1 MHLFRKRSWSN
12 RLLSYVLAAACGI
25 GFTGVAEAATAL
37 PAGVTQ
43 GPSAEGITEY
53 QFANGFKVLLFPDAS
68 KPTVTVNMTYL
79 VGSRFEN
86 YGETGMAH
94 LLEHLMFKGTPSHP
108 AIPKDFSQRG
118 MSFNGTTNLDR
129 TNYYEIFQ
137 AGDDN
142 LKWAID
148 MEADR
153 MLHSFIA
160 RKDLDSEMT
169 VVRNEYEQGENS
181 PYGVLFKRLQG
192 VAYDWHNYGKPTI
205 GNRSDIEN
213 VKIENLQAFYRTYYQ
228 PDNAVLL
235 IAGKFD
241 SAKTLAWVSQAFGKL
256 PKPARKMRDFWTV
269 EPTQDGERSVTVRRQ
284 GDVQIV
290 AVAYKIPSELHADS
304 DALSY
309 AGTILADTPN
319 GRLHKSLVE
328 TGKATAIFNYEM
340 TGYAP
345 GLEIIAAVVK
355 KGEPIEPVRQALI
368 EGVEQFAKIPP
379 TPEEM
384 ERVRLDNANSF
395 EKLLNDP
402 QKVGVAMSG
411 TIALGDWR
419 LLFLGRDRS
428 NKVTSAQVAAAA
440 AHYFT
445 RDNRTV
451 GLFLPEDQL
460 QRADVPA
467 APSLSALFKDYKPQ
481 QAVADGEVFDP
492 SQANIDAR
500 TQRSQVGGLK
510 LALLPKKTRGETVTV
525 KLNLQWGD
533 EKTLFGKKTASE
545 LMDAMLMRGT
555 ATLTR
560 EQLADAFSKLKI
572 SGSPTQFQTTRS
584 NLPAALK
591 LAASVLKQPRLDPA
605 EYERLR
611 KEALVGLEASRNEP
625 NTLAAEAIAQHFN
638 KYPQGHWLAAQTVD
652 QQIAA
657 IQATP
662 LAEVSAFHHDFYGAS
677 QGELAI
683 VGDFDVAA
691 VTKVVQEEFGDWK
704 SAAPYQRVIRQNFDV
719 APLQKTI
726 NSPDKENGFY
736 VARQNLDMRDDDA
749 DYPAMMV
756 ANYLFGGGGLKSR
769 LIDRVRQKEGLSYG
783 IGSSLDISSISR
795 AGRFSVQA
803 IAAPQN
809 LGKVDLAVKEELARA
824 LKEGFSAEEL
834 ARAKSGILQE
844 NQNARAQ
851 DSALSAGWA
860 RLLDID
866 RTFAWSKQVEGK
878 ISALTVEQVNA
889 AFRKYIDPAR
899 ISVVIV
905 RDEAK
910 AKANAAVAAKQ

>member
-1 MHLFRKRSWSN
+1 MHLFRRQWSN
-12 RLLSYVLAAACGI
+12 RLLSCLLAATCSI
-25 GFTGVAEAATAL
+25 GFTSFTEAATTL

-53 QFANGFKVLLFPDAS
+53 QFANGFKVLLFPDSS

-108 AIPKDFSQRG
+108 SIPKDFSQRG
-118 MSFNGTTNLDR
+118 MSFNGTTNMDR
-129 TNYYEIFQ
+129 TNYFEIFQ

-181 PYGVLFKRLQG
+181 PFGVLIKRLQG

-213 VKIENLQAFYRTYYQ
+213 VKIENLQAFYKTYYQ

-241 SAKTLAWVSQAFGKL
+241 PAKTLAWVNQAFGKM

-269 EPTQDGERSVTVRRQ
+269 EPTQDGERSITVRRQ

-290 AVAYKIPSELHADS
+290 AVAYKIPSELHPDS
-304 DALSY
+304 DAISY

-328 TGKATAIFNYEM
+328 TGKATAVFNYEM

-368 EGVEQFAKIPP
+368 DGVEQFAKTPP

-384 ERVRLDNANSF
+384 ERVRLANANGF
-395 EKLLNDP
+395 EKLLNDH
-402 QKVGVAMSG
+402 QKVGVAMSS

-428 NKVTSAQVAAAA
+428 NKVTSEQVAAAA

-451 GLFLPEDQL
+451 GMFLPEDQP

-467 APSLSALFKDYKPQ
+467 APSVVEVLKEYKPQ
-481 QAVADGEVFDP
+481 QAIADGEAFDP

-500 TQRSQVGGLK
+500 TQRSKVGGLK
-510 LALLPKKTRGETVTV
+510 LALLPKKTRGETVSV
-525 KLNLQWGD
+525 KLDLLWGD
-533 EKTLFGKKTASE
+533 EKSLFGKKTASE
-545 LMDAMLMRGT
+545 LADAMLMRGSS
-555 ATLTR
+555 TLTR
-560 EQLADAFSKLKI
+560 EQLADEFSKLKI
-572 SGSPTQFQTTRS
+572 SGSLTQFQTTRS
-584 NLPAALK
+584 NLPAALQ
-591 LAASVLKQPRLDPA
+591 LVASVLKHPRFDPA
-605 EYERLR
+605 EFERMR

-625 NTLAAEAIAQHFN
+625 STLASEAIAAHFN
-638 KYPQGHWLAAQTVD
+638 QYPQGHWLAAQSID
-652 QQIAA
+652 QQIAS
-657 IQATP
+657 INATS
-662 LAEVSAFHHDFYGAS
+662 LADVSAFHHDFYGAS

-691 VTKVVQEEFGDWK
+691 VTKVIQDEFGTWQ
-704 SAAPYQRVIRQNFDV
+704 SAAPYARVIRHNFDV
-719 APLQKTI
+719 APMQKVI

-736 VARQNLDMRDDDA
+736 VARLNLDMRDDDA

-769 LIDRVRQKEGLSYG
+769 LVDRVRQKEGLSYG
-783 IGSSLDISSISR
+783 IGSSLDISAISR
-795 AGRFSVQA
+795 AARFSIQA
-803 IAAPQN
+803 ISAPQN
-809 LGKVDLAVKEELARA
+809 LNKVDQAVKEELARVI
-824 LKEGFSAEEL
+824 KDGFSADEL

-844 NQNARAQ
+844 NQSSRSQ

-860 RLLDID
+860 RLLDLD
-866 RTFAWSKQVEGK
+866 RTFAWSKQIEDK
-878 ISALTVEQVNA
+878 ISALTLNQVNE
-889 AFRKYIDPAR
+889 AFRKRIDPSQL
-899 ISVVIV
+899 SVVIV

-910 AKANAAVAAKQ
+910 AKANAVATTKP

>member
-25 GFTGVAEAATAL
+25 GFTGAAEAAIAL

-53 QFANGFKVLLFPDAS
+53 RFANGFKVLLFPDAS

-94 LLEHLMFKGTPSHP
+94 LLEHLMFKGTPTHP
-108 AIPKDFSQRG
+108 SIPKDFSQRG

-181 PYGVLFKRLQG
+181 PYSVLFKRLQG

-241 SAKTLAWVSQAFGKL
+241 PAKTLAWVNQAFGKL
-256 PKPARKMRDFWTV
+256 PKPTRKMRDFWTV
-269 EPTQDGERSVTVRRQ
+269 EPTQDGERSVTIRRQ

-328 TGKATAIFNYEM
+328 TGKATAIFNYEL

-467 APSLSALFKDYKPQ
+467 APGLPELFKDYKPQ
-481 QAVADGEVFDP
+481 QAVADGEAFDP

-500 TQRSQVGGLK
+500 TLRSQVGGLK

-533 EKTLFGKKTASE
+533 EKSLFGKKTASE

-555 ATLTR
+555 TTLTR
-560 EQLADAFSKLKI
+560 EQLADEFSKLKI

-591 LAASVLKQPRLDPA
+591 LVASVLKQPRLDPA

-625 NTLAAEAIAQHFN
+625 NTLAAEAISQHFN

-691 VTKVVQEEFGDWK
+691 VTKVVQDEFGGWK

-851 DSALSAGWA
+851 DNALSAGWA
-860 RLLDID
+860 RLLDIN
-866 RTFAWSKQVEGK
+866 RTFAWSKQVEDK

>member
-1 MHLFRKRSWSN
+1 M
-12 RLLSYVLAAACGI
+12 
-25 GFTGVAEAATAL
+25 GFTGFAPAAIAL
-37 PAGVTQ
+37 PAGVSQ

-53 QFANGFKVLLFPDAS
+53 RFANGFKVLLFPDSS

-94 LLEHLMFKGTPSHP
+94 LLEHLMFKGTPRHP
-108 AIPKDFSQRG
+108 SIPQDFSQRG
-118 MSFNGTTNLDR
+118 MSFNGTTNMDR
-129 TNYYEIFQ
+129 TNYFEIFQ
-137 AGDDN
+137 ASNDN

-153 MLHSFIA
+153 MLNSFIA

-169 VVRNEYEQGENS
+169 VVRNEFEQGENS
-181 PYGVLFKRLQG
+181 PFGVLIKRLQG
-192 VAYDWHNYGKPTI
+192 VAYAWHNYGKPTI

-213 VKIENLQAFYRTYYQ
+213 VKIENLQAFYKTYYQ

-241 SAKTLAWVSQAFGKL
+241 PAQTLAWVNQAFGKM

-269 EPTQDGERSVTVRRQ
+269 EPTQDGERSVIVRRQ

-319 GRLHKSLVE
+319 GRLHKSLVA
-328 TGKATAIFNYEM
+328 TGKATAVFNYEM

-368 EGVEQFAKIPP
+368 DGIEQFAKTPL

-384 ERVRLDNANSF
+384 ERVRLANANAF
-395 EKLLNDP
+395 EKLLNDH
-402 QKVGVAMSG
+402 QKVGVAMSS

-419 LLFLGRDRS
+419 LMFLGRDRA
-428 NKVTSAQVAAAA
+428 NEVTSEQVAAAA

-451 GLFLPEDQL
+451 GMFLPEDQP

-467 APSLSALFKDYKPQ
+467 APSVTAVLAEYKPQ
-481 QAVADGEVFDP
+481 KAIADGEAFDP

-500 TQRSQVGGLK
+500 TQRSKVGGLK
-510 LALLPKKTRGETVTV
+510 LALLPKKTRGETVSV
-525 KLNLQWGD
+525 KLNLLWGD
-533 EKTLFGKKTASE
+533 EKSLFGKKTASE
-545 LMDAMLMRGT
+545 LTDAMLMRGSS
-555 ATLTR
+555 TLTR
-560 EQLADAFSKLKI
+560 EQLADEFSKLKI
-572 SGSPTQFQTTRS
+572 SGSLTQFQTTRS
-584 NLPAALK
+584 NLPAALQ
-591 LAASVLKQPRLDPA
+591 LVASVLKHPRFDPA
-605 EYERLR
+605 EFERMR
-611 KEALVGLEASRNEP
+611 KEALVALEASRNEP
-625 NTLAAEAIAQHFN
+625 STLAAEAMSAHFN
-638 KYPQGHWLAAQTVD
+638 QYPQGHWLAAQSID
-652 QQIAA
+652 QQIAS
-657 IQATP
+657 INATS
-662 LAEVSAFHHDFYGAS
+662 LADVSAFHRDFYGAS

-691 VTKVVQEEFGDWK
+691 VTQVIQDEFGTWQ
-704 SAAPYQRVIRQNFDV
+704 SGAPYARVIRHNFDV
-719 APLQKTI
+719 APMQKTI

-736 VARQNLDMRDDDA
+736 VARLNLDMRDDDT

-769 LIDRVRQKEGLSYG
+769 LVDRVRQQEGLSYG
-783 IGSSLDISSISR
+783 IGSALDISAINR
-795 AGRFSVQA
+795 AARFSIQA
-803 IAAPQN
+803 ISAPQN
-809 LGKVDLAVKEELARA
+809 LNKVDQAVRQELARVIKDG
-824 LKEGFSAEEL
+824 LTAEEL

-844 NQNARAQ
+844 NQNSRAQ
-851 DSALSAGWA
+851 DGALSAGWA
-860 RLLDID
+860 RLLDLD
-866 RTFAWSKQVEGK
+866 RTFAWSKQIEDK
-878 ISALTVEQVNA
+878 ISALTLDQVND
-889 AFRKYIDPAR
+889 AFRKRIDPGQL
-899 ISVVIV
+899 SVVIV

-910 AKANAAVAAKQ
+910 ANANPVATTKP

>member
-1 MHLFRKRSWSN
+1 
-12 RLLSYVLAAACGI
+12 
-25 GFTGVAEAATAL
+25 
-37 PAGVTQ
+37 
-43 GPSAEGITEY
+43 
-53 QFANGFKVLLFPDAS
+53 
-68 KPTVTVNMTYL
+68 
-79 VGSRFEN
+79 
-86 YGETGMAH
+86 
-94 LLEHLMFKGTPSHP
+94 
-108 AIPKDFSQRG
+108 
-118 MSFNGTTNLDR
+118 
-129 TNYYEIFQ
+129 
-137 AGDDN
+137 
-142 LKWAID
+142 
-148 MEADR
+148 
-153 MLHSFIA
+153 
-160 RKDLDSEMT
+160 
-169 VVRNEYEQGENS
+169 
-181 PYGVLFKRLQG
+181 
-192 VAYDWHNYGKPTI
+192 
-205 GNRSDIEN
+205 
-213 VKIENLQAFYRTYYQ
+213 
-228 PDNAVLL
+228 
-235 IAGKFD
+235 
-241 SAKTLAWVSQAFGKL
+241 
-256 PKPARKMRDFWTV
+256 
-269 EPTQDGERSVTVRRQ
+269 
-284 GDVQIV
+284 
-290 AVAYKIPSELHADS
+290 
-304 DALSY
+304 
-309 AGTILADTPN
+309 
-319 GRLHKSLVE
+319 
-328 TGKATAIFNYEM
+328 
-340 TGYAP
+340 
-345 GLEIIAAVVK
+345 
-355 KGEPIEPVRQALI
+355 
-368 EGVEQFAKIPP
+368 
-379 TPEEM
+379 
-384 ERVRLDNANSF
+384 
-395 EKLLNDP
+395 
-402 QKVGVAMSG
+402 
-411 TIALGDWR
+411 
-419 LLFLGRDRS
+419 
-428 NKVTSAQVAAAA
+428 
-440 AHYFT
+440 
-445 RDNRTV
+445 
-451 GLFLPEDQL
+451 
-460 QRADVPA
+460 
-467 APSLSALFKDYKPQ
+467 
-481 QAVADGEVFDP
+481 
-492 SQANIDAR
+492 
-500 TQRSQVGGLK
+500 
-510 LALLPKKTRGETVTV
+510 
-525 KLNLQWGD
+525 
-533 EKTLFGKKTASE
+533 
-545 LMDAMLMRGT
+545 MDAMLMRGT

-657 IQATP
+657 IQATQ

>member
-1 MHLFRKRSWSN
+1 MHLFRKHPWSN
-12 RLLSYVLAAACGI
+12 RLLCCVLAAACGL
-25 GFTGVAEAATAL
+25 GFTGVTEAAIAL

-94 LLEHLMFKGTPSHP
+94 LLEHLMFKGTPTHP
-108 AIPKDFSQRG
+108 SIPKDFSQRG
-118 MSFNGTTNLDR
+118 MSFNGTTNVDR

-142 LKWAID
+142 LKWAIG

-181 PYGVLFKRLQG
+181 PFGVLIKRLEG

-213 VKIENLQAFYRTYYQ
+213 VKIENLQAFYKTYYQ

-241 SAKTLAWVSQAFGKL
+241 PAKTLAWVSQAFGKL
-256 PKPARKMRDFWTV
+256 PKPTRKMRDFWTV

-290 AVAYKIPSELHADS
+290 AVAYKIPSELHQDS

-319 GRLHKSLVE
+319 GRLHKTLVE
-328 TGKATAIFNYEM
+328 TGKATAVFNYEM

-345 GLEIIAAVVK
+345 GLEIIAAIVK

-368 EGVEQFAKIPP
+368 DGVEQFAKNPP

-384 ERVRLDNANSF
+384 ERVRLANANSF
-395 EKLLNDP
+395 EKLLNDH
-402 QKVGVAMSG
+402 QKVGVAMSS

-428 NKVTSAQVAAAA
+428 NKVTSAQVATAA

-451 GLFLPEDQL
+451 GMFLPEDQL

-467 APSLSALFKDYKPQ
+467 APGVAELLKDYKPQ
-481 QAVADGEVFDP
+481 QAIADGEVFDP

-510 LALLPKKTRGETVTV
+510 LALLPKKTRGETVSV

-533 EKTLFGKKTASE
+533 EKSLFGKKTASE
-545 LMDAMLMRGT
+545 LADAMLMRGSS
-555 ATLTR
+555 TLTR
-560 EQLADAFSKLKI
+560 EQLADEFSKLKI
-572 SGSPTQFQTTRS
+572 SGNLTQFQTTRS

-591 LAASVLKQPRLDPA
+591 LVASVLKQPRFDPA
-605 EYERLR
+605 EFDRLR
-611 KEALVGLEASRNEP
+611 KESLVNLEASRNEP

-638 KYPQGHWLAAQTVD
+638 KYPQGHWLAAQSVD

-657 IQATP
+657 VQATT
-662 LAEVSAFHHDFYGAS
+662 LADISAFHHDFYGAS

-691 VTKVVQEEFGDWK
+691 VTKVVQDEFSTWK
-704 SAAPYQRVIRQNFDV
+704 SAAPYQRVIRQNFNV

-756 ANYLFGGGGLKSR
+756 ANYLFGGGSLKSR
-769 LIDRVRQKEGLSYG
+769 LMDRVRQKEGLSYG
-783 IGSSLDISSISR
+783 IGSSVDISAIGR
-795 AGRFSVQA
+795 AARFSVQA

-809 LGKVDLAVKEELARA
+809 LGKVDTAVKEELARA
-824 LKEGFSAEEL
+824 LKDGFSADEL

-844 NQNARAQ
+844 NQRARAQ

-860 RLLDID
+860 RLLDLN
-866 RTFAWSKQVEGK
+866 RTFAWSKQIEDK
-878 ISALTVEQVNA
+878 ISALTVEQVNE
-889 AFRKYIDPAR
+889 AFRKHIDPAQL
-899 ISVVIV
+899 SVVIV

-910 AKANAAVAAKQ
+910 AKANAVVVAKP

>member
-1 MHLFRKRSWSN
+1 MHLFRKRSWSS
-12 RLLSYVLAAACGI
+12 RLLSCLLAAACGVGFI
-25 GFTGVAEAATAL
+25 GAAQAATAL

-94 LLEHLMFKGTPSHP
+94 LLEHLMFKGTPGHP

-181 PYGVLFKRLQG
+181 PYGVLFKRIQG

-241 SAKTLAWVSQAFGKL
+241 QAKTLAWVSQAFGKL
-256 PKPARKMRDFWTV
+256 PKPTRKMRDFWTV

-290 AVAYKIPSELHADS
+290 AVAYKIPGELHPDS
-304 DALSY
+304 DAMSY

-328 TGKATAIFNYEM
+328 TGKATAVFNYEM

-368 EGVEQFAKIPP
+368 DGVEQFAKTPP

-384 ERVRLDNANSF
+384 ERVRLANANAF
-395 EKLLNDP
+395 EELLNDH

-411 TIALGDWR
+411 AIALGDWR
-419 LLFLGRDRS
+419 TLLLGRDRS

-451 GLFLPEDQL
+451 GMFLPEDQL

-467 APSLSALFKDYKPQ
+467 APSAAELLKDYKPQ
-481 QAVADGEVFDP
+481 QGIADGEAFDP

-510 LALLPKKTRGETVTV
+510 LALLPKKTRGATVTV

-533 EKTLFGKKTASE
+533 EKTLFGKKMASE
-545 LMDAMLMRGT
+545 LMNAMLMRGT
-555 ATLTR
+555 TSLTR
-560 EQLADAFSKLKI
+560 EQLSDEFSKLKI

-591 LAASVLKQPRLDPA
+591 LVASVLKQPRLDPA

-611 KEALVGLEASRNEP
+611 KESLVELEASRNEP

-662 LAEVSAFHHDFYGAS
+662 LADVSAFHHDFYGAS

-691 VTKVVQEEFGDWK
+691 VTKVIQEEFGSWK

-736 VARQNLDMRDDDA
+736 VARENLDMRDDDA

-783 IGSSLDISSISR
+783 IGSSLDISSVSR
-795 AGRFSVQA
+795 AARFSVQA

-809 LGKVDLAVKEELARA
+809 LGKVDQAVKEELARA
-824 LKEGFSAEEL
+824 LKDGFSAEEL

-860 RLLDID
+860 RLLDIN

-899 ISVVIV
+899 VSVVIV
-905 RDEAK
+905 RDEVK

>member
-1 MHLFRKRSWSN
+1 MHLFRKRPWST
-12 RLLSYVLAAACGI
+12 RVLSCLLAAACGI
-25 GFTGVAEAATAL
+25 GFTGITEAATTL

-53 QFANGFKVLLFPDAS
+53 EFANGFKVLLFPDSS

-94 LLEHLMFKGTPSHP
+94 LLEHLMFKGTPTHP
-108 AIPKDFSQRG
+108 SIPKDFSQRG
-118 MSFNGTTNLDR
+118 MSFNGTTNVDR

-142 LKWAID
+142 LKWAIN

-181 PYGVLFKRLQG
+181 PFGVLIKRLQG

-241 SAKTLAWVSQAFGKL
+241 PATTLAWVNQAFGKL
-256 PKPARKMRDFWTV
+256 PKPTRKMREFWTV

-290 AVAYKIPSELHADS
+290 AVAYKIPSELHPDS

-328 TGKATAIFNYEM
+328 TGKATAVFNYEM

-368 EGVEQFAKIPP
+368 DGVEQFTKIPP

-384 ERVRLDNANSF
+384 ERVRLANANAF
-395 EKLLNDP
+395 EKLLNDH
-402 QKVGVAMSG
+402 QRVGVAMSS

-419 LLFLGRDRS
+419 LMFLGRDRS

-451 GLFLPEDQL
+451 GMFLPEDQPL
-460 QRADVPA
+460 RADVPA
-467 APSLSALFKDYKPQ
+467 APSVAEVLKEYKPA
-481 QAVADGEVFDP
+481 QAIADGEVFDP

-500 TQRSQVGGLK
+500 TQRSQIGGLK
-510 LALLPKKTRGETVTV
+510 VALLPKKTRGETVSV
-525 KLNLQWGD
+525 NLDLKWGD
-533 EKTLFGKKTASE
+533 EKSLFGKKTASE
-545 LMDAMLMRGT
+545 LSDAMLMRGT
-555 ATLTR
+555 TTLTR
-560 EQLADAFSKLKI
+560 EQLADEFSKLKI
-572 SGSPTQFQTTRS
+572 SGGPTQFQTTRA

-591 LAASVLKQPRLDPA
+591 LIASVLKQPRFDPA
-605 EYERLR
+605 EFERLR
-611 KEALVGLEASRNEP
+611 KEALVELEASRNEP
-625 NTLAAEAIAQHFN
+625 NTLAAEAVAQHFN
-638 KYPQGHWLAAQTVD
+638 KYPQGHWLAAQTID
-652 QQIAA
+652 QQIAS
-657 IQATP
+657 IQGES
-662 LAEVSAFHHDFYGAS
+662 LADVSAFHHDFFGAS

-691 VTKVVQEEFGDWK
+691 VTKVVQDEFGDWK
-704 SAAPYQRVIRQNFDV
+704 SAAPYQRVIRKNFDV
-719 APLQKTI
+719 APLQKVI

-756 ANYLFGGGGLKSR
+756 ANYLFGGGSLKSR
-769 LIDRVRQKEGLSYG
+769 LMDRVRQKEGLSYG
-783 IGSSLDISSISR
+783 IGSSVDISAVSR
-795 AGRFSVQA
+795 AARFSVQA

-809 LGKVDLAVKEELARA
+809 LEKVDLAVKEELARV
-824 LKEGFSAEEL
+824 LKEGFSADEL

-844 NQNARAQ
+844 NQRARSQ
-851 DSALSAGWA
+851 DSALSAGWV
-860 RLLDID
+860 RYLDLD
-866 RTFAWSKQVEGK
+866 RTFVWSKQIEDK
-878 ISALTVEQVNA
+878 IGALTIDQVNE
-889 AFRKYIDPAR
+889 AFRKHIDPR
-899 ISVVIV
+899 QLSVVMV
-905 RDEAK
+905 RDEVK
-910 AKANAAVAAKQ
+910 AKAAATVIAKP